1 MIAFLLEY
9 GNNYIMFHEDLDV
22 MQAFMDK
29 ALDGN
34 WYSLATFSPDLR
46 VNVDFTKEKARLTQ
60 AYAQLGPPTWNETD
74 TYDAVFSM
82 LDKTSRLPGRRVL
95 IVAGSGLDSFSGH
108 TLDDVEKKLESADVT
123 VYAVGLG
130 SVLRGAYSRRRRLV
144 LEDPQCF
151 NTLFRQLDKKAN
163 R

>member
-1 MIAFLLEY
+1 
-9 GNNYIMFHEDLDV
+9 

-34 WYSLATFSPDLR
+34 WYSLATFSHDLR
-46 VNVDFTKEKARLTQ
+46 VNVDFIKEKARLTQ

-82 LDKTSRLPGRRVL
+82 LDKMSRLPGRRVL

-151 NTLFRQLDKKAN
+151 NTLFLQLDKKAN

>member
-1 MIAFLLEY
+1 MLWFVGQVHVSRLSGIGFAAMLKGCRDCRPFSISLY
-9 GNNYIMFHEDLDV
+9 
-22 MQAFMDK
+22 
-29 ALDGN
+29 ALT
-34 WYSLATFSPDLR
+34 ADLR

-123 VYAVGLG
+123 VYAIGLG

-151 NTLFRQLDKKAN
+151 NTLFLQLDKKAN